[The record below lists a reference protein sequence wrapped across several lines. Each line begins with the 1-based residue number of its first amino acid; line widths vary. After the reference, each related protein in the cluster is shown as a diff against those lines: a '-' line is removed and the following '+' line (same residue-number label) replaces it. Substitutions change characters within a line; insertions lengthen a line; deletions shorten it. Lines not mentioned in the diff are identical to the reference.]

1 MNTKLLVV
9 LTTLLAFNVALSQNS
24 DVQLTVKWPTNSYQ
38 NKIEVYNTTNDLLV
52 TICDDN
58 QCYTGTNDGVTDA
71 YGAKYD
77 LGCVANGNNYYL
89 KLYQV
94 EDNSWDSGY
103 VSVTVAGTEVINDDG
118 NNASNTG
125 YNIYFNVSGGDATCN
140 SLIDTDND
148 GIIDNLDYDD
158 DNDGIVDYIEAL
170 DEDVF
175 SCTIPELDF
184 ENGVYDAAAS
194 TGSDKQVGAVYR
206 FSNAIQGYDILLEIL
221 ALDNTTISNID
232 NDTID
237 NPTYLQTEL
246 TFSGTGTPGA
256 EFKFTIVNS
265 GTTTASSE
273 FFRINGTTWD
283 CDGGGSLRESLIFHN
298 PAAYGTENPTSLITE
313 DLGGGDIQISASGLQ
328 EGPGFSNLKVLKSYY
343 QFIGNS
349 FSLRMQAIKTSTST
363 STRQFGLSFSQ
374 CEFLDFNANSLIIVT
389 GKDRDNDGKYNHLD
403 LDSDNDGIPDNVEA
417 QSTLGYVIPT
427 GNINGDTGVDI
438 AYHVSN
444 GIDVV
449 DTDGDRIPD
458 YLDFDSDKDGKL
470 DIEENGMVNTIGVFT
485 DTDNDGLDNV
495 FEGSNTSDPLDV
507 NDQIDNPSASV
518 LPDTDGDLFSEGDL
532 DYRDTI
538 DTFIASATLDF
549 DGIDDYVVGTETF
562 AGINQSNTDGATFMA
577 WIKSNSD
584 ASDTNQKFVIGEK
597 NAIEITLTGENINAR
612 IHYVKSNNTTATKSV
627 YRSTTGIIRN
637 VWRHVTVSVSFT
649 ENKAYLLLDGDFVFS
664 TNLIDAVAFR
674 SSITSEVDN
683 LRMGNDQSLM
693 ASKFFKGSID
703 EVRIFNKFLPE
714 KEVKEIVFQE
724 IQNNA
729 GQVEG
734 TILKNQLTNVNW
746 SNLEVYYPLTNVTT
760 GVIKDQSSNSHDAEM
775 FNITTIQEQS
785 APMPFVTKQAGNWH
799 DKNTWLHGDVWYIP
813 GDEVTQAATF
823 GNDEVVTWGIY
834 QIKHSV
840 NLTTSLSEPNA
851 PGYHKGL
858 LALGVVVDEKDSSNN
873 DVVFTIGNSSKDLQ
887 LNVSKYLE
895 INGTINLKRDSQLI
909 QGIESD
915 LVTSEKGKI
924 QRGQE
929 GLSSVYRYN
938 YWSSPVGAQA
948 TTNLNNDN
956 LSVNNPNNTP
966 FTINMLKDNACN
978 DVLFTNAYHE
988 DGKISKVW
996 LYGFENGVTYYDWDV
1011 LGTST
1016 SIEAGKGYTQKGGG
1030 SLSEYTFEG
1039 KPNNGTVH
1047 LSAQD
1052 VGGLGSISGISRTEY
1067 LVGNP
1072 YASAIDAHQFI
1083 DDNAGVIGGAIY
1095 LWEQWAGDSHNLNA
1109 YEGGYATLNK
1119 LGKVRAYQFIGIDGL
1134 NVGLQSG
1141 QKTPKQ
1147 YLPVGQG
1154 FIVEVIGT
1162 GNIEFNNAQ
1171 RVFKT
1176 ETAGQSIFFRNSNQQ
1191 ESANSV
1197 QTDSTGIQKIKLE
1210 FKTNSDL
1217 GRELVLGFSDTTSD
1231 AFDYGYDALANET
1244 FVNDLTM
1251 TLDTKPMV
1259 IQAFDQITIDKVVDL
1274 NFKAD
1279 GIATYSIKA
1288 SEILNI
1294 TDDQAV
1300 YLLDN
1305 LTGNYH
1311 DLKSGLEYNFTS
1323 LVGEFNN
1330 RFDVV
1335 FQNPETLSNEEFDL
1349 DSENTVIYFNNAQ
1362 ELLYVK
1368 GLDQETKAIKLY
1380 NAIGQEVFKSASIT
1394 KNHLENGLQISNL
1407 STGMYI
1413 VSIKTLNNQ
1422 TLEKKIIIE

>member
-1 MNTKLLVV
+1 MKTKLLVV
-9 LTTLLAFNVALSQNS
+9 LTTLLACNIALSQNS

-38 NKIEVYNTTNDLLV
+38 NKIEVYNTANDLLV

-58 QCYTGTNDGVTDA
+58 QCYTGSYDGDTDE

-77 LGCVANGNNYYL
+77 LGCVANGNNYYVR
-89 KLYQV
+89 LYQI
-94 EDNSWDSGY
+94 DNNSWDSGY
-103 VSVTVAGTEVINDDG
+103 VSIVVAGTEVINNDG
-118 NNASNTG
+118 SNASSSG
-125 YNIYFNVSGGDATCN
+125 YDIYFNVSGGDATCN
-140 SLIDTDND
+140 TLLDTDND

-158 DNDGIVDYIEAL
+158 DGDGIVDYIEAL
-170 DEDVF
+170 GEDVF
-175 SCTIPELDF
+175 TCTIPELDF
-184 ENGVYDAAAS
+184 ENGIYDASAS
-194 TGSDKQVGAVYR
+194 TGADKQVGAVYR
-206 FSNAIQGYDILLEIL
+206 FTNAIQGYDILLEVL

-237 NPTYLQTEL
+237 NPTFLQTEL
-246 TFSGTGTPGA
+246 TFSGSGTPGA
-256 EFKFTIVNS
+256 EFGFTIVNS

-273 FFRINGTTWD
+273 IFRINGTTWD
-283 CDGGGSLRESLIFHN
+283 CDGGGGLRESLIFHN

-349 FSLRMQAIKTSTST
+349 FSLRMQAIKNGANS

-389 GKDRDNDGKYNHLD
+389 GKDRDGDGKYNHLD

-417 QSTLGYVIPT
+417 QSTLNYKAPLGTV
-427 GNINGDTGVDI
+427 NGDSGIDI
-438 AYHVSN
+438 AYDIST

-458 YLDFDSDKDGKL
+458 YIDFDSDRDGTP
-470 DIEENGMVNTIGVFT
+470 DIEENGMVNSIGTFT

-507 NDQIDNPSASV
+507 NDEIENPSASV
-518 LPDTDGDLFSEGDL
+518 LPDTDGDLFSGGDL

-538 DTFIASATLDF
+538 DIYIESATLDF
-549 DGIDDYVVGTETF
+549 DGVDDYVIGSETF
-562 AGINQSNTDGATFMA
+562 SSINQTNTDGTTFMA

-597 NAIEITLTGENINAR
+597 NAIEITLTGETISAS
-612 IHYVKSNNTTATKSV
+612 IHYVKSDNTTATSSV
-627 YRSTTGIIRN
+627 YRSTTGIARN

-649 ENKAYLLLDGDFVFS
+649 DNTAYLLLDGDLVFS

-674 SSITSEVDN
+674 SSVTTELDY

-703 EVRIFNKFLPE
+703 EVRVFNKFLPE
-714 KEVKEIVFQE
+714 DEVKEIVYQE
-724 IQNNA
+724 INNNA

-734 TILKNQLTNVNW
+734 SIIKNQLTSLDW
-746 SNLEVYYPLTNVTT
+746 SNLELYYPLTNITT
-760 GVIKDQSSNSHDAEM
+760 GFIKDQSLNNKNAEM
-775 FNITTIQEQS
+775 FNITTVQEQS

-813 GDEVTQAATF
+813 GDEVSQAATF

-834 QIKHSV
+834 QIKHSINV
-840 NLTTSLSEPNA
+840 TTSLSKPNV
-851 PGYHKGL
+851 PTYYKGL
-858 LALGVVVDEKDSSNN
+858 LALGVIVDEKDEVNN
-873 DVVFTIGNSSKDLQ
+873 DVVFTIGDSNTDLQ

-909 QGIESD
+909 QGLESN
-915 LVTSEKGKI
+915 LVTSDKGKI

-938 YWSSPVGAQA
+938 YWSSPVGQIS
-948 TTNLNNDN
+948 TTSLIDDN
-956 LSVNNPNNTP
+956 SSINNPNNTP
-966 FTINMLKDNACN
+966 FSLGMLRDDACN
-978 DVLFTNAYHE
+978 NVQFTNAYHE
-988 DGKISKVW
+988 DGKISRVW
-996 LYGFENGVTYYDWDV
+996 LYGFENGVTYYDWNV
-1011 LGTST
+1011 LGTGT
-1016 SIEAGKGYTQKGGG
+1016 PIEAGKGYTQKGGG
-1030 SLSEYTFEG
+1030 SLSNYTFEG
-1039 KPNNGTVH
+1039 KPNNGTVL
-1047 LSAQD
+1047 LSATD
-1052 VGGLGSISGISRTEY
+1052 TGGLGSVGGVSRTEY

-1119 LGKVRAYQFIGIDGL
+1119 LGKVRAYQFIGL
-1134 NVGLQSG
+1134 NGANTGFQGG

-1154 FIVEVIGT
+1154 FIVEVTGT
-1162 GNIEFNNAQ
+1162 GNIEFNNGQ
-1171 RVFKT
+1171 RTFKT
-1176 ETAGQSIFFRNSNQQ
+1176 ETDGESIFFRNSNPQ
-1191 ESANSV
+1191 ESANST

-1231 AFDYGYDALANET
+1231 TFDYGYDALANET
-1244 FVNDLTM
+1244 FANDLTM
-1251 TLDTKPMV
+1251 TLDAKPMV
-1259 IQAFDQITIDKVVDL
+1259 IQAFGQITVDKVIDL

-1279 GIATYSIKA
+1279 GIATYTIKA
-1288 SEILNI
+1288 TEILNLE
-1294 TDDQAV
+1294 DNQPV

-1311 DLKSGLEYNFTS
+1311 DLKSGLDYNFTS

-1330 RFDVV
+1330 RFDIV
-1335 FQNPETLSNEEFDL
+1335 FQNPDTLSNDEFEL
-1349 DSENTVIYFNNAQ
+1349 DTDNTVIYFNSTQ

-1368 GLDQETKAIKLY
+1368 GLDQDVKSATLY
-1380 NAIGQEVFKSASIT
+1380 NAIGQEVFKSTSVT
-1394 KNHLENGLQISNL
+1394 KNQLESGLQISNL

-1413 VSIKTLNNQ
+1413 VSIKTEKNQ
-1422 TLEKKIIIE
+1422 IIDKKIIIE